1 MPSLTFYQLL
11 SLISGVSTLI
21 LGSFVLGK
29 NRKAR
34 LNQIFFLFA
43 LACSIWLLGSFM
55 MLKSKTD
62 EEAIFWDRIVYV
74 GVVFL
79 PSLAYHVSLLLA
91 KLKNRGKIL
100 LSGYFFSFLFLILS
114 RTNHFIEGL
123 YKYNWGVHTQARF
136 FHHIFLIFF
145 SVYFILFFLNIYH
158 FYKKTSG
165 AEKSQAAYFLLASFI
180 MIISSL
186 GFLPAYGIDLPPF
199 SYFATVFFVLIL
211 TLAITRYHL
220 FGIKVILTEILV
232 ATIGI
237 LLMIQIFTAS
247 TFLWKIVNGIIFIL
261 FSVFGYLLIKAT
273 YREIK
278 RKEEA
283 ERLAEE
289 WRKLGEA
296 KDQFI
301 LSIQHHL
308 RTPLTS
314 IRGYSEMIL
323 EGIWGKV
330 PEKIKEKVAQIKKS
344 GDILHHLIESLLEI
358 QQLKVGKEIL
368 KKEEVRIE
376 DLVEEVVDEL
386 KNQAKEKGLALE
398 LEKIPLPKIKVD
410 KLKIKE
416 VLWNSLDN
424 AIKYT
429 QKGKIKIQLKKEE
442 DKIKI
447 EISDTGIGMTK
458 KELDNFLKGKLFERG
473 REAKK
478 LWGPGRGIGLA
489 LAVEFIKAHG
499 GKILAKSEG
508 RGKGTTFIIELPIE

>member
-1 MPSLTFYQLL
+1 
-11 SLISGVSTLI
+11 
-21 LGSFVLGK
+21 
-29 NRKAR
+29 
-34 LNQIFFLFA
+34 
-43 LACSIWLLGSFM
+43 
-55 MLKSKTD
+55 
-62 EEAIFWDRIVYV
+62 
-74 GVVFL
+74 
-79 PSLAYHVSLLLA
+79 
-91 KLKNRGKIL
+91 
-100 LSGYFFSFLFLILS
+100 
-114 RTNHFIEGL
+114 
-123 YKYNWGVHTQARF
+123 
-136 FHHIFLIFF
+136 
-145 SVYFILFFLNIYH
+145 
-158 FYKKTSG
+158 
-165 AEKSQAAYFLLASFI
+165 